1 MLAFVMLWA
10 YFGFSQYLIIWA
22 GNLPQEIAWYAHRL
36 QTGWRFIGIAL
47 IVFHFAIPLV
57 LLLSRTMKREAGL
70 IVKVAIGILFVRLLD
85 LFWLIAPEFHTQGLA
100 ISWLDVVLPIALA
113 AVWLGCFVRQLRGR
127 AILPVHDP
135 QFDEALGRIIERGA
149 PPRTRT
155 SEP

>member
-1 MLAFVMLWA
+1 M
-10 YFGFSQYLIIWA
+10 
-22 GNLPQEIAWYAHRL
+22 
-36 QTGWRFIGIAL
+36 
-47 IVFHFAIPLV
+47 
-57 LLLSRTMKREAGL
+57 
-70 IVKVAIGILFVRLLD
+70 
-85 LFWLIAPEFHTQGLA
+85 QGLA